1 MTTDFAKAAMGIYT
15 SNIPLP
21 CNPVPLS
28 QPHPAI
34 LSPCL
39 TTTPEKKAGE
49 QHTATPPLPLLPV
62 LLSYRRTE
70 TSTPAPSSL
79 RSSRRSEEHTS
90 ELQSRRHLVCRLL

>member
-21 CNPVPLS
+21 YNPIPLS

-79 RSSRRSEEHTS
+79 RSSRTAASSWRS
-90 ELQSRRHLVCRLL
+90 VPLLTAS